1 MGELS
6 FSYAQSFEKSGRL
19 GKTNVDPKTFPNS
32 FITPAQSDVP
42 SAAHS
47 STALTERFGIVML
60 SAVGNLPA
68 KAPGPPLHDC
78 AAISI
83 ARSNA

>member
-60 SAVGNLPA
+60 FAVGNP
-68 KAPGPPLHDC
+68 PGESAGTPP
-78 AAISI
+78 S
-83 ARSNA
+83 